1 MSIRTIPLVVSLLL
15 GVAGVEAAPVSVR
28 LPEGNTRGFL
38 VLRSGVVP
46 IAQLLRAKLPAPAS
60 HGSGRE

>member
-1 MSIRTIPLVVSLLL
+1 MSISTIPLVVSLLL

-38 VLRSGVVP
+38 VLRSPDGEV
-46 IAQLLRAKLPAPAS
+46 IAMESCARSPRRDS
-60 HGSGRE
+60 